1 MAHHEW
7 QRNDFMQVAI
17 FSDDYYLFYGMSQLL
32 IPFEGIEVI
41 NLYSPSG
48 GRMHAVYCHADMVI
62 VSFSSICRIM
72 NFLSHI
78 IDRPDHAI
86 VLTGVETPR
95 LSNFNC
101 LKKNIGLVAF
111 TEAITSFVA
120 SAKGQR
126 LSSREIAVLAMLLAG
141 KPNTRIAKALGI
153 SEKTVSQHKMN
164 AMRKLEIE
172 RFHQFILAADERV

>member
-1 MAHHEW
+1 
-7 QRNDFMQVAI
+7 MQVAI

-41 NLYSPSG
+41 NLYSPAG

-101 LKKNIGLVAF
+101 LKKHRVGRVHGGHHVVCCKRQRAASVVERDCGIGHAVGGKTQYSYCQSIRHF
-111 TEAITSFVA
+111 
-120 SAKGQR
+120 
-126 LSSREIAVLAMLLAG
+126 RENRQ
-141 KPNTRIAKALGI
+141 PT
-153 SEKTVSQHKMN
+153 
-164 AMRKLEIE
+164 
-172 RFHQFILAADERV
+172 

>member
-1 MAHHEW
+1 M
-7 QRNDFMQVAI
+7 AI
-17 FSDDYYLFYGMSQLL
+17 FSDDYYLFYGISQILMSL
-32 IPFEGIEVI
+32 EGVEVMG
-41 NLYSPSG
+41 LHSSARRG
-48 GRMHAVYCHADMVI
+48 LHAMYCHAEVVI
-62 VSFSSICRIM
+62 VSFSSICRVM

-78 IDRPDHAI
+78 IDRPDNTI

-101 LKKNIGLVAF
+101 LKKSIGLVAF
-111 TEAITSFVA
+111 TEAITSYVA
-120 SAKGQR
+120 SGKGQR
-126 LSSREIAVLAMLLAG
+126 LSSREISVLAMLLAG

>member
-1 MAHHEW
+1 MAHDEW

-32 IPFEGIEVI
+32 MPFEGIEVI
-41 NLYSPSG
+41 NLYSPGG
-48 GRMHAVYCHADMVI
+48 GRGHAVYCHADMVI

-101 LKKNIGLVAF
+101 LKK
-111 TEAITSFVA
+111 A
-120 SAKGQR
+120 SGWSRSLRQSRRMLQAAKGSVCRQ
-126 LSSREIAVLAMLLAG
+126 
-141 KPNTRIAKALGI
+141 
-153 SEKTVSQHKMN
+153 
-164 AMRKLEIE
+164 E
-172 RFHQFILAADERV
+172 RFRYWPCCWRVNPILVLPKH